1 MAITYVQILMYDTS
15 ELIYKTETDSQ
26 TQKTNMVTK
35 GDEGKGR
42 IRTLGLTYTLYVYK
56 VDNQGPAQHREPYSV
71 SCENL

>member
-1 MAITYVQILMYDTS
+1 
-15 ELIYKTETDSQ
+15 
-26 TQKTNMVTK
+26 MVTK